1 MDQMLIAQNWMDQY
15 QKIESYGIYG
25 LRIKP
30 MPFYG
35 KKKTT
40 ELGIAMAEDPTPSEE
55 LPQRSAESD
64 MISTQA
70 GT

>member
-1 MDQMLIAQNWMDQY
+1 ML
-15 QKIESYGIYG
+15 
-25 LRIKP
+25 
-30 MPFYG
+30 FYG

-40 ELGIAMAEDPTPSEE
+40 ELGIAVAEDPTPSEE

-70 GT
+70 GTWS